1 MPYLSKRE
9 IESIAARVVTA
20 YQKMSKARGDVISRI
35 CPEVL
40 AHDLLGLDIVYRTL
54 STDGSILGMTA
65 FSPVGVRVYE
75 NGEPTHFPL
84 DGRTILIESAL
95 ADSGKNPGRLHF
107 TLVHEACHQI
117 LRMLFPK
124 EYTAGATCRRVY
136 CYAATAVPYGAKH
149 VDWEEWRVN
158 MLAAAILMPP
168 ALLAAQMH
176 TAGLPPKLRMLN
188 RVFAPKE
195 YQAFATI
202 AEVMGVSKSALA
214 IRMRQLGLIGR
225 DDLKDPYAL
234 VRVEM
239 DDEFEF

>member
-1 MPYLSKRE
+1 
-9 IESIAARVVTA
+9 
-20 YQKMSKARGDVISRI
+20 
-35 CPEVL
+35 
-40 AHDLLGLDIVYRTL
+40 
-54 STDGSILGMTA
+54 MTA

-75 NGEPTHFPL
+75 NGKPTQFPL

-95 ADSGKNPGRLHF
+95 ADSGTNPGRLHF

-124 EYTAGATCRRVY
+124 EYTAGAACRHIY
-136 CYAATAVPYGAKH
+136 CYRAAAVQYGAKP

-158 MLAAAILMPP
+158 MLAAAILMPS

-195 YQAFATI
+195 YQAFTTI
-202 AEVMGVSKSALA
+202 AEIMGVSKSALA